1 MLTKDGVL
9 VQRGGVLD
17 ADLGTGL
24 DGGDLLEVSE
34 LHLEG
39 ATVVQA
45 LGHDRIAAGD
55 LSVVDIDLDGV
66 LVEGQAPLLDIMEGE
81 VVGLVAGV
89 VGSHGTFELERDVV
103 AHVPV
108 GGILPVGKGAL
119 SVVGVLQFLLEGRD
133 VGLRSDGDV
142 LVHDLHD
149 VGGVGVELRAFRRVL
164 ILDQIVTG
172 RDGCGGVTGD
182 GRVRITVKVRVS
194 FQGVGL
200 LLVRARDGGDLGQS
214 GIVDG
219 RPGGAGAVLAPLDVG
234 QLATGRGAGE
244 DLIDLIGVSGA
255 RDRQIIGGLIR
266 ERSTRA
272 HETSDRHGNGGEH
285 RNQSVD
291 CPLHN

>member
-1 MLTKDGVL
+1 
-9 VQRGGVLD
+9 
-17 ADLGTGL
+17 
-24 DGGDLLEVSE
+24 
-34 LHLEG
+34 
-39 ATVVQA
+39 
-45 LGHDRIAAGD
+45 
-55 LSVVDIDLDGV
+55 
-66 LVEGQAPLLDIMEGE
+66 MEGE
-81 VVGLVAGV
+81 VVNVIVGV
-89 VGSHGTFELERDVV
+89 VGSHGAFELERDVV

-119 SVVGVLQFLLEGRD
+119 SVVGVLQLLLEGRN

-164 ILDQIVTG
+164 VLDQIVTG
-172 RDGCGGVTGD
+172 RDGCSGVAGD

-234 QLATGRGAGE
+234 QLAISQITSE
-244 DLIDLIGVSGA
+244 DLIGLIGMAILRTG
-255 RDRQIIGGLIR
+255 DGIGLIR
-266 ERSTRA
+266 ERSARA
-272 HETSDRHGNGGEH
+272 HETSDCHGNGGEH